1 MKQRIALFFT
11 LFFYFIL
18 LFFVGKILFA
28 LIHASLGGGVASK
41 DILDIL
47 YHGLPLDMSMSGYL
61 TVIPALMLVASI
73 WFKPK
78 FIARLFN
85 IYFAVILLL
94 ISIITVVDLVVY
106 PYWGFHFDS
115 TVFLYLKK
123 PKETFAS
130 ASALDFILGTLGFLA
145 YIVVAYLGYI
155 IIIRQQVL
163 NLTVPKK
170 IIGTCIILVLFTG
183 ALFLPIRGGVTVSTM
198 NIGQVYYSDNMFFN
212 HAAINPEFNLMY
224 SFFKSDNFASQYQ
237 FYDKG
242 EAEKIFTELNHHPH
256 TDSIPRLLNTDKPN
270 IILFIL
276 ESFSADV
283 AMDSLVAPN
292 MNRFAKEGVFF
303 ENFYAN
309 SFRTDRGLVSILSG
323 YPAHPTVAI
332 MKYPQ
337 KTGNLPTIP
346 KTLKKSGYD
355 NFSFYYGGDA
365 DFANM
370 RSYFVG
376 ACGIK
381 DIFADKEFPL
391 SERLTKWGVPD
402 KFLIDRVYYDLTTK
416 KQESPYFKTVL
427 TLSSHEPF
435 DVPVGKFEEPFL
447 DAVNYTDACLGNFVE
462 QMKKTEQWNNTLIIL
477 VADHAMQSYP
487 QGLNNSDPKRFHIP
501 MVWIGGAVKEPVI
514 IQDFASQNDFA
525 ATLLSQLN
533 LRYNDFRFSKDMLNP
548 EGNKF
553 AFYSYVNGFCMTNS
567 IGTVTYDNDKQSVI
581 NQKGSAALEKKAK
594 SFFQMMY
601 LDLGER

>member
-11 LFFYFIL
+11 VFFYFIL
-18 LFFVGKILFA
+18 LFFIGKILFTV
-28 LIHASLGGGVASK
+28 IHASLGGGVALK
-41 DILDIL
+41 DILDVL

-61 TVIPALMLVASI
+61 TAIPALLLVASI

-78 FIARLFN
+78 FIARICNF
-85 IYFAVILLL
+85 YFGFIFLL
-94 ISIITVVDLVVY
+94 IAIITIVDLVVY

-130 ASALDFILGTLGFLA
+130 ASALDFVFGTLGFIVYFVVI
-145 YIVVAYLGYI
+145 YIGYI
-155 IIIRQQVL
+155 FIIRKQVL
-163 NLTVPKK
+163 NLAVPKK
-170 IIGTCIILVLFTG
+170 IGGTCMVLILLTA

-198 NIGQVYYSDNMFFN
+198 NIGQVYYSDNMFLN

-224 SFFKSDNFASQYQ
+224 SFFKSDNFGSQYQ
-237 FYDKG
+237 FYSKQ
-242 EAEKIFTELNHHPH
+242 EAEEVFERLNYQPH
-256 TDSIPRLLNTDKPN
+256 NDSIPHLLTTDKPN

-283 AMDSLVAPN
+283 ALDSIIAPN
-292 MNRFAKEGVFF
+292 MSRFAKEGVFF
-303 ENFYAN
+303 KNFYAN

-346 KTLKKSGYD
+346 KTLKESGY
-355 NFSFYYGGDA
+355 NNLSFYYGGDA

-381 DIFADKEFPL
+381 DVFADKEFPL
-391 SERLTKWGVPD
+391 SERMTKWGVPD

-416 KQESPYFKTVL
+416 KQDSPYFKTVL

-435 DVPVGKFEEPFL
+435 DVPVGKFKEPFL
-447 DAVNYTDACLGNFVE
+447 DAVNYTDGCLGDFVE
-462 QMKKTEQWNNTLIIL
+462 KLKKTEQWNNTLIIF

-487 QGLNNSDPKRFHIP
+487 QGLNNSDSERFRIP
-501 MVWIGGAVKEPVI
+501 MIWIGGAVKQPFVVS
-514 IQDFASQNDFA
+514 DYGSQNDLA

-533 LRYNDFRFSKDMLNP
+533 LRHDDFRFSKDMLNP
-548 EGNKF
+548 DGNKF
-553 AFYSYVNGFCMTNS
+553 AFYSYVNGFCMTDSVGS
-567 IGTVTYDNDKQSVI
+567 ITYDNDKQSVI
-581 NQKGSAALEKKAK
+581 NQRGNEDVEKKAK